1 MMNTL
6 SSTRAYWLILN
17 SFLNQNRYI
26 IKYKDKAELF
36 NNFFADQCSI
46 INNSSVL
53 PSVLLKRTEHVISYI
68 NFNMD
73 NIVKIIQKLDPNNTH
88 GHYMISIYMLKI
100 CNSSIYKALQLI
112 SQSFIENERFPSE

>member
-26 IKYKDKAELF
+26 IKYNDKAELF

-53 PSVLLKRTEHVISYI
+53 PSVLVKRTEHVISSI

-73 NIVKIIQKLDPNNTH
+73 NIVKII
-88 GHYMISIYMLKI
+88 
-100 CNSSIYKALQLI
+100 
-112 SQSFIENERFPSE
+112 